1 MCGISKGGGLVSPDI
16 DLPPSRV
23 DIGSSVPTRPS
34 FNVTPVNGID

>member
-16 DLPPSRV
+16 DLPSTRA

-34 FNVTPVNGID
+34 FDVNPFYGIN